1 MWIWGKGRGGG
12 SGTATRRLPIWGMR
26 GSAPRRRRRWPGS
39 RRRRRRDRRRREGRE
54 RDGESMRRERDGER
68 EEREREVVCLT
79 RLSWWG
85 VSVWRAGPGG
95 AGGYVGDIIGTRAFP
110 HCHVGP
116 TRKLEIV
123 LLLRRIRQNRVT
135 DRWGGGSC
143 GSHLSVRCEGVE
155 GGVNVG
161 VAARRWRLTRCAGGF
176 GVWGRVIWGVR
187 GRM

>member
-1 MWIWGKGRGGG
+1 M
-12 SGTATRRLPIWGMR
+12 
-26 GSAPRRRRRWPGS
+26 
-39 RRRRRRDRRRREGRE
+39 GRE
-54 RDGESMRRERDGER
+54 KR
-68 EEREREVVCLT
+68 ERERWCVSRGCLGGGC
-79 RLSWWG
+79 LSGERARGERGGTWAISSGPVLSPTATWG
-85 VSVWRAGPGG
+85 PRG
-95 AGGYVGDIIGTRAFP
+95 
-110 HCHVGP
+110 
-116 TRKLEIV
+116 KLEIV